1 MSFKNSKLTIV
12 LLLFIALK
20 GFSQNNYDLI
30 PYPQKLTVLKGNF
43 EFASNNEILILGEK
57 KLGKEVIYLRSVLAN
72 YKIKPATQ
80 SATSRILLRLSTDVT
95 GEESYKL
102 QVRPGVI
109 AITAATNSGIFY
121 GIQTLNQLMALNNVG
136 AHQKQIPALH
146 ISDQPAYSWR
156 GSMLDVSRHFF
167 NMDYLKRH
175 IDRLAFYKIN
185 KFHFHLT
192 DDQGWR
198 IEIKK
203 YPALTEKG
211 AYRTFNNQDSVCME
225 LAKENPDFE
234 IDPRFI
240 KIKDGKETYG
250 GYYTQQELKELVTYA
265 AERHIEIIPEI
276 DMPGHMMAAIS
287 VFPELVDGKMGW
299 GELSSTPLCPCK
311 EEVYT
316 FVENVLNEVISI
328 FPSKYIHIGADEVDK
343 TSWEKSELCKAMM
356 KREGMKDIHELQS
369 YFVHR
374 VQKMVES
381 KGKKAI
387 AWDDALEGKI
397 NSDITVMYWRGWVA
411 GAPLKAVQN
420 NHPVIMSPTNPLY
433 FDFFPDKSSLR
444 NVYNMKVV
452 YDDIPADKVH
462 LIKGAQANLWAEK
475 IPSENRADFLLFP
488 RLTALS
494 ERLWTNKGTFENYS
508 NRLLAHYPVMDKMK
522 IAYRLPDLC
531 GFALESV
538 FVKDAVLKVENPLK
552 DKTIHY
558 TKDGSTPTTKSPVLT
573 GNSLAIN
580 QPTSLKFALFSS
592 GGAQSKGDIYTVN
605 YKPSTFA
612 TAIKSPEK
620 LESGLSC
627 DFYNQ
632 PIDKVAKIAGK
643 PDQQF
648 LVNNINVPKEAKA
661 PQFGLKYNGFI
672 EVPETG
678 IYTFNLTCDDA
689 GMLYIADRL
698 VIDNE
703 GPHSPIEKSG
713 QVALKKGLHPFRLD
727 FVEGGGGYTLL
738 LQYTMDGCNAKD
750 IPNNW
755 FYRQISK

>member
-1 MSFKNSKLTIV
+1 MSFNNIKLTV
-12 LLLFIALK
+12 VVLLFIVVK
-20 GFSQNNYDLI
+20 GFAQNNYALI
-30 PYPQKLTVLKGNF
+30 PYPQKLAVLKGNF
-43 EFASNNEILILGEK
+43 VFSPKNKIQILGGQ
-57 KLGKEVIYLRSVLAN
+57 KLNREVSYLHSVLAQ
-72 YKIKPATQ
+72 YKIETAAK
-80 SATSRILLRLSTDVT
+80 SSSRIELKLSTAVI
-95 GEESYKL
+95 GEESYQL
-102 QVRPGVI
+102 QIKPGLIVI
-109 AITAATNSGIFY
+109 VAATPSGIFY
-121 GIQTLNQLMALNNVG
+121 GIQTLNQLMALNQIG
-136 AHQKQIPALH
+136 THQQQIPALQ
-146 ISDQPAYSWR
+146 ISDQPAFSWR

-167 NMDYLKRH
+167 SIDYLKRH

-198 IEIKK
+198 IEIKR
-203 YPALTEKG
+203 YPALTAKG
-211 AYRTFNNQDSVCME
+211 AYRTFNNQDSVCMQ

-240 KIKDGKETYG
+240 KIKDGKQIYG
-250 GYYTQQELKELVTYA
+250 GYYTQQELKELVAYA
-265 AERHIEIIPEI
+265 AERHVEIIPEI

-287 VFPELVDGKMGW
+287 VFPELVDGKIGW
-299 GELSSTPLCPCK
+299 GELFSTPLCPCK

-316 FVENVLNEVISI
+316 FVEHVLNEVIAI

-356 KREGMKDIHELQS
+356 KKEGIKDVHELQS

-374 VQKMVES
+374 VQKMVEA
-381 KGKKAI
+381 KGKEAI

-397 NSDITVMYWRGWVA
+397 NSDITVMYWRGWVS

-433 FDFFPDKSSLR
+433 FDTFPDKSSLR
-444 NVYNMKVV
+444 NVYNMKVI
-452 YDDIPADKVH
+452 YDDIPADKRQ

-475 IPSENRADFLLFP
+475 VPSENRADFLLFP

-494 ERLWTNKGTFENYS
+494 ERLWTNKEKFEDYS
-508 NRLLAHYPVMDKMK
+508 NRLLAHYPVLDQMK

-538 FVKDAVLKVENPLK
+538 FVKDAILEVKNPLK
-552 DKTIHY
+552 GKNIHY
-558 TKDGSTPTTKSPVLT
+558 TTDGSTPTAQSEILPN
-573 GNSLAIN
+573 NSLAITK
-580 QPTSLKFALFSS
+580 PTTLKFALFSND
-592 GGAQSKGDIYTVN
+592 GAQSKGDIYTVN
-605 YKPSTFA
+605 YKPSSFA
-612 TAIKSPEK
+612 PAIKSSGK
-620 LESGLSC
+620 LEAGLSC
-627 DFYNQ
+627 DFYKQ
-632 PIDKVAKIAGK
+632 PIDKVAKITGQ
-643 PDQQF
+643 PDQRF
-648 LVNNINVPKEAKA
+648 LVNNIEVPKEAKA
-661 PQFGLKYNGFI
+661 PQFGLKYHGYI

-678 IYTFNLTCDDA
+678 IYTFNLTCDDG

-713 QVALKKGLHPFRLD
+713 QVALEKGLHPFRLD

-738 LQYTMDGCNAKD
+738 LQYAMDGCSAKD

-755 FYRQISK
+755 FYRQTK